1 MAFKNILL
9 EQEDKLAIVTIN
21 RREKMNA
28 LNQETLQELWEA
40 FGQLAAD
47 EKVMGILVTGS
58 GSKAFAAGADIEEIR
73 RLDLESGR
81 EFALFGQRVYRR
93 IETLRKPVI
102 ALINGYALG
111 GGCELAMACHL
122 RLAGEN
128 AKLGQPEVNLGLI
141 PGYGGTQRLPRLVGR
156 GVALQLLLTAEM
168 IDAGR
173 AYQLGLVN
181 KVVPSDQLLDSGK
194 EMLGQILGKGPL
206 AVQFVLETVHRG
218 LDMTLEEG
226 LNTEADF
233 FGMACNSG
241 DMKEGID
248 AFLQKRRAEF
258 KGK

>member
-1 MAFKNILL
+1 MELKNLLL
-9 EQEDKLAIVTIN
+9 EYKDNQAIVSIN
-21 RREKMNA
+21 RREKLNA
-28 LNQETLQELWEA
+28 LNQETLSELWEV

-47 EKVMGILVTGS
+47 ETVKGILLTGS

-81 EFALFGQRVYRR
+81 EFALFGQRVYSR
-93 IETLRKPVI
+93 IETMHKPVI

-122 RLAGEN
+122 RIAAEN

-156 GVALQLLLTAEM
+156 GIALQLLLTGEM
-168 IDAGR
+168 IDAER

-181 KVVPSDQLLDSGK
+181 KIVPAEQLLDSGK
-194 EMLGQILGKGPL
+194 ELLGHILNKGPL
-206 AVQFVLETVHRG
+206 SVQFVLETVHRG
-218 LDMTLEEG
+218 LNQTLEEG
-226 LNTEADF
+226 LHTEADF
-233 FGMACNSG
+233 FGMACNSD

-248 AFLQKRRAEF
+248 AFLQKRRAGF